1 VTIIENNQ
9 TTADW
14 SLLYDK
20 DYNINLYKTR
30 NERIASYFRNRPD
43 DLLIIDLEQ
52 EVDTEKIVN
61 FLKLPKEKIAPPL
74 TSTRTR
80 PC

>member
-61 FLKLPKEKIAPPL
+61 FLKLPKEKIAPTPHL
-74 TSTRTR
+74 NKTR